1 MEPSVPFEK
10 HHFEFLSDPDRAR
23 TYLEAALEEYARD
36 HDRSAFLLA
45 LKDVATAKGGLGEL
59 ARKANL
65 NRAHVY
71 KTLSGD
77 GNPRLDTMEKILNSL
92 GFRLS
97 IEPLA
102 EL

>member
-1 MEPSVPFEK
+1 MKPSVPFEK
-10 HHFEFLSDPDRAR
+10 HHFEFLSNPDRAR
-23 TYLEAALEEYARD
+23 AYLEAALEDYARN
-36 HDRSAFLLA
+36 HNRAALLLA
-45 LKDVATAKGGLGEL
+45 LKDVATAKGGLGKL

-77 GNPRLDTMEKILNSL
+77 DNPRLDTMEKILNSL

-102 EL
+102 EQ